1 MQSGNR
7 YAHELRPMVEI
18 VMSSYDLLAVVF
30 DDFTDLF
37 LENPFRLFG

>member
-1 MQSGNR
+1 
-7 YAHELRPMVEI
+7 MVEI

-30 DDFTDLF
+30 DHFTDLF